1 MNRFVITTCVWL
13 LLSCLAPNLR
23 AQKVER
29 IEHLKA
35 ELTQVSSDTAEIR
48 ILLTLAMNYDG
59 YQMDS
64 ALSYAQRTLEKSK
77 SVDNK
82 QGIADATLHL
92 GRLKRDLFQEAEAL
106 TLMFDALKLYRDIGD
121 SVQIAHSL
129 NDISIVYANSG
140 DNQNSLEYFKQALE
154 IFRQMKDEK
163 GESYALNNI
172 GILYQDMGDNTAAKD
187 YYMQSLKIKIKN
199 KDLYGISRGYTNLG
213 SISEDTQSWNEAWE
227 YYRKADSIYNVTN
240 DKQGKGQN
248 SLAMAR
254 VKLNQN
260 SVPEA
265 RRLAIRSFEISKE
278 ISNLGAMSRSCKFL
292 AELDEKAGN
301 YKSALAYQKMHN
313 DLADSLSNKDHEATV
328 EELKAKFNMDDRERK
343 IALLTKD
350 KELSEVRAK
359 NNLLITYILS
369 GGVVVLLLI
378 SGLIYF
384 AYRTTRSARDGLA
397 SKNKEIEQQRDDLD
411 KLNREKDRFFS
422 ILSHDLRSPLNAL
435 KGLSYLLVHHGDVL
449 TNEESKEIK
458 KKIDT
463 SIDNL
468 TDLINNILDWSVT
481 SSKKK
486 NWTFDKVNTAALIDK
501 NISLYQTIAESKGV
515 KLVHPSSDE
524 IYGYADNQA
533 IDTVIRNLLS
543 NSIKFSHPNSE
554 VKVTAAVA
562 GNQVR
567 ISVQDSGIGIPTEV
581 QERLFTVDS
590 TVTQTGT
597 KNEKGSGIGLV
608 LCKELMKENNGD
620 ISVKS
625 RPGEGSE
632 FFVCFPAFAEGG

>member
-1 MNRFVITTCVWL
+1 MNRSVVISFVWL
-13 LLSCLAPNLR
+13 LCTCLSFGLH
-23 AQKVER
+23 AQKVEKIDR
-29 IEHLKA
+29 LKS
-35 ELTQVSSDTAEIR
+35 ELAHVQSDTAEIR
-48 ILLTLAMNYDG
+48 ILLTIAMNYEG

-64 ALSYAQRTLEKSK
+64 ALAYAQRTLEKSK
-77 SVDNK
+77 SIDNK
-82 QGIADATLHL
+82 KGIADATLHI

-106 TLMFDALKLYRDIGD
+106 PYMFDALKIYREIGD
-121 SVQIAHSL
+121 SVQIAHAL
-129 NDISIVYANSG
+129 NDISIVYANSY
-140 DNQNSLEYFKQALE
+140 DNKNALEYFKQALE
-154 IFRQMKDEK
+154 IFRRMKDEK

-172 GILYQDMGDNTAAKD
+172 GILYQDMGDNAAAKD
-187 YYMQSLKIKIKN
+187 HYLQSLKIKIKN

-213 SISEDTQSWNEAWE
+213 SISEDTKSWDEAWM
-227 YYRKADSIYNVTN
+227 YYFKADSIYTFTN

-260 SVPEA
+260 NVSEA
-265 RRLAIRSFEISKE
+265 RRLAVRSFEISKE
-278 ISNLGAMSRSCKFL
+278 ISNLGSMARSSEFL

-301 YKSALAYQKMHN
+301 YKSALLYQKIHN
-313 DLADSLSNKDHEATV
+313 NLADSLSDKDHEATV
-328 EELKAKFNMDDRERK
+328 EELKAKFNIDDRERK

-359 NNLLITYILS
+359 NNTLVTYILS
-369 GGVVVLLLI
+369 GGVIVLLLI
-378 SGLIYF
+378 SGLIFF
-384 AYRTTRSARDGLA
+384 AYRTTKSARDSLA

-435 KGLSYLLVHHGDVL
+435 KGLSYLLVHHGDIL

-463 SIDNL
+463 SLDNL

-481 SSKKK
+481 SAKKK
-486 NWTFDKVNTAALIDK
+486 HWTFDKVDASALIEK
-501 NISLYQTIAESKGV
+501 NISLYQNIAESKGV
-515 KLVHPSSDE
+515 KLVHPSGDE
-524 IYGYADNQA
+524 IFGYADNQA
-533 IDTVIRNLLS
+533 IDTVLRNLLS

-554 VKVTAAVA
+554 VTVKAAVDE
-562 GNQVR
+562 NRVL
-567 ISVQDSGIGIPTEV
+567 ISVQDHGIGIPTEV
-581 QERLFTVDS
+581 QDRLFTVDS
-590 TVTQTGT
+590 SVTQTGT
-597 KNEKGSGIGLV
+597 KNEKGAGIGLV

-632 FFVCFPAFAEGG
+632 FFVSFPAFDHV